1 MLSSLR
7 TRALQAQ
14 AGLGAAGARHPGPG
28 SMRGSGGRDC
38 HNGLV
43 ARLET
48 APPVRRRWQGML
60 AVGVAMSVLAGH
72 VGARALALTV
82 TGGPA
87 PLSARGDCL
96 RDSARG
102 GAAVQDCAVAVSAL
116 EAPSALLVDA
126 HGADVYVASRDSDSV
141 LALQRQRVGGA
152 LSPFPSPSPQA
163 CVQAPGG
170 KPCGQHAP
178 GLRGP
183 DAMTLSSDGRQLYV
197 GSLDGAAVTTLRR
210 QSNGR
215 LLAPRTHD
223 GCLQGHALSG
233 SPRDDCGRHAEG
245 LFGVTGLAASSDGRN
260 VYAVSTGVDSP
271 GDSILALTRNRRDG
285 TLDALRGPG
294 GCVQSP
300 GPARCARQAP
310 GLRGPR
316 AVIVTSDGRYVYVA
330 SALSSSVTAFA
341 RDRRTGRLRALTG
354 RGGCVVDGVS
364 REPPESAC
372 VSTAGGLG
380 SARALALSP
389 DGRELYVTS
398 FDPGAIT
405 ELTRD
410 PVSGRLGAR
419 PGSRSCLQALAD
431 ATCRTEAPALR
442 GATGLALSR
451 GGAFLYVTALGSN
464 ELVTVARDR
473 RHGDL
478 SVVRTPTLSD
488 AVVNGPGAVALSP
501 DGGYLYLA
509 SPFDDEVQALAV
521 PSAQGARAT
530 RSARRSP

>member
-28 SMRGSGGRDC
+28 SMRGSGGRDR

-43 ARLET
+43 ARLDT

-271 GDSILALTRNRRDG
+271 GDSILALNRRDG

-464 ELVTVARDR
+464 ELVTLARDR